1 MTDSNPDLTMPA
13 TPRFWGLL
21 IVSAHFHF
29 QHSLPISNCYLF
41 ENSLEFLPV
50 SEIGQVP
57 VKVRG
62 IYVLYHAR
70 KNSTAMDV
78 VYVGMARGEQ
88 SGAKGRLIVHKRNK
102 PNLWTHFPRARSGTT
117 SRSRRSKSLRLFRQI
132 YRHDSNANKLNVQRT
147 YKPLRAIRR
156 KSSADWV

>member
-1 MTDSNPDLTMPA
+1 M
-13 TPRFWGLL
+13 
-21 IVSAHFHF
+21 
-29 QHSLPISNCYLF
+29 PISNCYLF
-41 ENSLEFLPV
+41 KNSLEFLPV
-50 SEIGQVP
+50 REIGQVP
-57 VKVRG
+57 LKVRG
-62 IYVLYHAR
+62 IYVLYYAR

-102 PNLWTHFPRARSGTT
+102 PNLWTHFSLYEVWDNIT
-117 SRSRRSKSLRLFRQI
+117 KSQVEELEGLFRQI

-156 KSSADWV
+156 KSSEDWV